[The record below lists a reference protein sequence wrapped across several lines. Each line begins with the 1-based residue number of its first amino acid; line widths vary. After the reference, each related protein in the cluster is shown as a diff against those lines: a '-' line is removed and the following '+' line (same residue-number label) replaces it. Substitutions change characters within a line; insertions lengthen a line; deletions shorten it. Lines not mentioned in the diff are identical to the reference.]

1 MAKTKAGKTTKG
13 SRKSIAKRLGIK
25 IYGGQ
30 KVLTGNI
37 ILRQRGS
44 RFKPGLGT
52 IMARD
57 YTIQAVRAGRVFFR
71 QKFGSKIVSV
81 M

>member
-1 MAKTKAGKTTKG
+1 MAKTKAGKATKG

-30 KVLTGNI
+30 KVLAGNI

-44 RFKPGLGT
+44 RFKPGPGT
-52 IMARD
+52 IMTRD
-57 YTIQAVRAGRVFFR
+57 YTLQAVRAGKVVFNE
-71 QKFGSKIVSV
+71 KFGSKIVSV

>member
-25 IYGGQ
+25 IYGGG
-30 KVLTGNI
+30 KVWPGNI

-44 RFKPGLGT
+44 TFKAGVGVM
-52 IMARD
+52 MARD
-57 YTIQAVRAGRVFFR
+57 YTIQAIRAGKVVFNK
-71 QKFGSKIVSV
+71 KFGKKKVSV
-81 M
+81 R